1 MTRAC
6 WLVEFKNKTINDEI
20 LNALMRV
27 PFFDGISYAKENSSY
42 VFKVYLN
49 SYLSQDSFIRDTIK
63 NLSLNNSALFK
74 NKKINITDISNI
86 NWLKENYK
94 LFKPVEFDNFVFFG
108 DHIDSNLKFKKNMIR
123 LNSSDAF
130 GSGSHPTTKG
140 CLYALWMLQK
150 KIVVSNF
157 LDIGCGSGILSI
169 CGYKYWHPSRV
180 VAVDIDKNSLV
191 RSKLNSKKNMLINKI
206 KFELSDGNKVF
217 RNSLYAKFD
226 LVVANILSSEL
237 IKLAQDISKYLKKD
251 SFLILSGILKNQ
263 SILIINKFRNF
274 NLILIKKIYFDDWV
288 TIIMVKKDKS

>member
-1 MTRAC
+1 MIRDC
-6 WLVEFKNKTINDEI
+6 WLVEFKNKTLDDEI
-20 LNALMRV
+20 LNALIKV

-42 VFKVYLN
+42 EFKVYFN
-49 SYLSQDSFIRDTIK
+49 SYLSQDSFIRDTLK
-63 NLSLNNSALFK
+63 NLSQNNSLLFK

-108 DHIDSNLKFKKNMIR
+108 DHIDSHLKYKKNMIR

-140 CLYALWMLQK
+140 CLYAFKMLQK
-150 KIVVSNF
+150 KIVVRNF

-180 VAVDIDKNSLV
+180 IAVDIDKNSLI
-191 RSKLNSKKNMLINKI
+191 RSELNSKKNMLINKI

-263 SILIINKFRNF
+263 SILVINKFRNF